1 MSLAS
6 MGRETVL
13 ESRGVGHLEESHTH
27 SVLSPNPV
35 EKASRIMQQSKTK
48 VRGAHPSRVWCPAS
62 SPGTTRALTLMQVT
76 LIFAKPLRNVV
87 HLFSRCC
94 PAGTPA
100 NYTRGRVCS
109 PSHAMEDFPY
119 ERRRL
124 SSRAFPS
131 SGVRNYLV
139 TVAAISKLRPC
150 DSGGTRENRESGR
163 CPDECEGVH
172 LR

>member
-1 MSLAS
+1 MFLAES
-6 MGRETVL
+6 PSKRLHGSSSSRERRFGEHTRP
-13 ESRGVGHLEESHTH
+13 RGVVPGVLAGH
-27 SVLSPNPV
+27 N
-35 EKASRIMQQSKTK
+35 A
-48 VRGAHPSRVWCPAS
+48 RVNVDAGYPY
-62 SPGTTRALTLMQVT
+62 
-76 LIFAKPLRNVV
+76 FAKPLRNVV
-87 HLFSRCC
+87 HLVSRCC

-100 NYTRGRVCS
+100 NYTRGRLCS